1 MSQRLTYRTSHFE
14 PVPAWRR
21 WWPLAWAEASSLF
34 RSIWGVVLFCVCLL
48 PVLIRLAMLLIMFGV
63 VNFGP
68 PSLRNRLT
76 SRATGELASIDP
88 RRVEFYVEPVLQ
100 VMPGMVFVLLL
111 SSLVIARSVARDRS
125 TNALELYWTRGIT
138 PWTYLLAKWFG
149 GLMLLSLLTVIAPL
163 ALWTTAVF
171 LAEDWSLF
179 LDSWLPMLI
188 ALSALMLVTAVW
200 SALGILLSAA
210 ANSPNGA
217 MVAWISLLVGSGA
230 LAVVLAV
237 VLREPW
243 LRSCLSVWDAGGVIV
258 RALAGLAQPR
268 GGVSVA
274 GAGCVLGGLLL
285 FTWWR
290 ARRRLRLGE
299 AIG

>member
-1 MSQRLTYRTSHFE
+1 
-14 PVPAWRR
+14 
-21 WWPLAWAEASSLF
+21 
-34 RSIWGVVLFCVCLL
+34 
-48 PVLIRLAMLLIMFGV
+48 LLIMFGV
-63 VNFGP
+63 VSFGP
-68 PSLRNRLT
+68 PALRNRLS
-76 SRATGELASIDP
+76 SRATGEMASLDP
-88 RRVEFYVEPVLQ
+88 RRVEFYVDPVLQ

-111 SSLVIARSVARDRS
+111 SSLVVARAIARDRS

-138 PWTYLLAKWFG
+138 PWSYLLAKWVG
-149 GLMLLSLLTVIAPL
+149 GHLLLSTLTVLAPL
-163 ALWTTAVF
+163 ALWVTAVF

-179 LDSWLPMLI
+179 ADTWWPMLG
-188 ALSALMLVTAVW
+188 ALVALALITAVW
-200 SALGILLSAA
+200 TGLGILLSAA

-243 LRSCLSVWDAGGVIV
+243 LRSCLSVWEAGGVVV
-258 RALAGLAQPR
+258 RSLAGLTQGR
-268 GGVSVA
+268 GGVSVP
-274 GAGCVLGGLLL
+274 GAYAMLGALLVV
-285 FTWWR
+285 TGWR